1 MGEDIYEDEPQYNS
15 ATSIEVSALRKALCD
30 LCLLGDDPFLS
41 GQAFN
46 LAIVDKWLME
56 LEGSLQHKLITEDQ
70 TPTPEIVFLSAQ
82 TQMWIFAVY
91 ELLRTWRKRAKDMC
105 NWASNGGLQMKL
117 EELNKDSGFV
127 HFGRKIRASQIKKVI
142 NEPVY
147 INSIREDLERTYISF
162 TRIEA
167 IRISLAKHEVRKR
180 KNSVAMRPG
189 YGWINKW
196 CGALEYEIEMGGEV
210 LGLVNRRDIA
220 EDIRSFP
227 SILIPSDQEKAD
239 FDAFMRGP
247 KSIC

>member
-1 MGEDIYEDEPQYNS
+1 MDEVLYEDEPQYDS

-56 LEGSLQHKLITEDQ
+56 LEEGLQHKLITEDQ

-105 NWASNGGLQMKL
+105 NWESNGGLQMKL
-117 EELNKDSGFV
+117 EELNKDREFV
-127 HFGRKIRASQIKKVI
+127 HFGRKVRASQIQKVI
-142 NEPVY
+142 NKPDF
-147 INSIREDLERTYISF
+147 INSIKEDLERTYISF

-180 KNSVAMRPG
+180 KNAVAMRPG

-196 CGALEYEIEMGGEV
+196 CGALEYEIEIGGEV
-210 LGLVNRRDIA
+210 LGVVNRRDIA

-227 SILIPSDQEKAD
+227 SILIPSDQERTD

-247 KSIC
+247 NSIC